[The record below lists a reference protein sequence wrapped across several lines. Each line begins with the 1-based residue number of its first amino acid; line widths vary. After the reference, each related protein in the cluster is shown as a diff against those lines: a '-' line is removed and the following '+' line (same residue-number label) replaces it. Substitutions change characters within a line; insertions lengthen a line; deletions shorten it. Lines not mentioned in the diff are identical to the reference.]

1 MSTKTCNKFANNEQQ
16 RSCVRYASQQ
26 SNCDIVTSACRKF
39 VLGSATPALK
49 RSNGAFGNMDTT
61 TTTPGS
67 HPSTP
72 SILFGGADDGNGGA
86 DLVDVL

>member
-1 MSTKTCNKFANNEQQ
+1 
-16 RSCVRYASQQ
+16 
-26 SNCDIVTSACRKF
+26 
-39 VLGSATPALK
+39 
-49 RSNGAFGNMDTT
+49 MDTT